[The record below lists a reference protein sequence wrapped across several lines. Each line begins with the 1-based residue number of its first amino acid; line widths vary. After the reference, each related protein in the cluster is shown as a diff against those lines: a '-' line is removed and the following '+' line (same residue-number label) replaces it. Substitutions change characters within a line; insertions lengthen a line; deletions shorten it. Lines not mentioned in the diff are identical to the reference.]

1 MAPAP
6 SPSAAPPPRPAIKP
20 RSGGTSYIAG
30 LKDKLSIAPDQA
42 QAWESFA
49 DVLSAN
55 SRRMETENEGN
66 EGPFGLIEH
75 RVAALDSM
83 KRTGQVLLAVL
94 SPARRGASLPQVR
107 LTQITRAAVT
117 WLSAGRSRATDSGD

>member
-1 MAPAP
+1 
-6 SPSAAPPPRPAIKP
+6 
-20 RSGGTSYIAG
+20 
-30 LKDKLSIAPDQA
+30 
-42 QAWESFA
+42 
-49 DVLSAN
+49 VLSAN

-94 SPARRGASLPQVR
+94 SPARRRASLPQAR
-107 LTQITRAAVT
+107 LTQITRAAVA
-117 WLSAGRSRATDSGD
+117 WLSDARDEVLEPFNVAVRHG